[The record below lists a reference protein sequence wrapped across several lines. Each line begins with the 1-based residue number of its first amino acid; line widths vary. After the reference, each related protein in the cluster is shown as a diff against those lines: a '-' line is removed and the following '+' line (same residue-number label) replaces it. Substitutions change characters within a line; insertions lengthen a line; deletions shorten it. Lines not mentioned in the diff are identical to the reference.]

1 MEKYYKAL
9 TKEGFVIRLIRIEDS
24 IGAYDAFD
32 LISGDFPHFS
42 TFILDPKPNEGW
54 EEISLDEY
62 SNLLLDTME
71 ERKLY
76 NDYDTVV
83 SKIKNQC
90 LAV

>member
-9 TKEGFVIRLIRIEDS
+9 TQEGFVVRLIRIEGS

-32 LISGDFPHFS
+32 LISGNLPHFS
-42 TFILDPKPNEGW
+42 TFILDPKPNGGW

-76 NDYDTVV
+76 SAWDTIVNEV
-83 SKIKNQC
+83 QNQC
-90 LAV
+90 LPV